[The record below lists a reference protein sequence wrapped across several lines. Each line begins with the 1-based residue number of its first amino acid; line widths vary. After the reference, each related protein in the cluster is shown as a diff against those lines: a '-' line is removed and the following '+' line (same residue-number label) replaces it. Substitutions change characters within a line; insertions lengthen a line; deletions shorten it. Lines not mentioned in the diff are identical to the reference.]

1 MKKFGLVG
9 TSLNHSFSKA
19 YFEGKFKKGQ
29 INAQY
34 QNFELD
40 DISKILSLFNT
51 HPDLL
56 GLNITI
62 PFKQTVIQFLDDL
75 DTNAEKIGAVNTIKK
90 NTDGKL
96 IGFNTDYTGFLS
108 ELQLFAPQTSYKAL
122 VLGTG
127 GASLAV
133 VAVLKQLGI
142 DFLYVSRKKQMGYFG
157 YEDIDEDIIQDYKLI
172 INTTPVGT
180 WPDVDMAPNMPYELF
195 TRDHFVYD
203 LIYNPSE
210 TKFLR
215 EAKLRGAS
223 TQNGYGMLVAQA
235 EASWAIWN
243 S

>member
-9 TSLNHSFSKA
+9 TSLKHSFSKA
-19 YFEGKFKKGQ
+19 YFEEKFKKEL
-29 INAQY
+29 INAEY

-40 DISKILSLFNT
+40 DVSKVPSLFNT

-56 GLNITI
+56 GINITI

-75 DTNAEKIGAVNTIKK
+75 DSNAKKIGAVNTIKK
-90 NTDGKL
+90 DTDGKL

-108 ELQLFAPQTSYKAL
+108 ELAVFVPSTTYKAL
-122 VLGTG
+122 ILGTG

-133 VAVLKQLGI
+133 MAVLKKLGI
-142 DFLYVSRKKQMGYFG
+142 DFLYVSRTKNLGYFG
-157 YEDIDEDIIQDYKLI
+157 YDDIEEELMSDYKLV

-180 WPDVDMAPNMPYELF
+180 WPNVDEAPNMPYELF
-195 TRDHFVYD
+195 TKDHFAYD

-223 TQNGYGMLVAQA
+223 IKNGYGMLVAQA